1 MNFFVSNYNFFF
13 FSLFFGKKTV
23 QNLFFSLFS
32 SSRNVTIYLLY
43 TSSFFDQTLTSLDMF
58 RHVLGSGF
66 VKKVGNDQGFERMR
80 REEEKKDKDSIN
92 LWASFCLFIA
102 IHNRLLFLLFVL
114 IIKRDKKWAQER
126 GYMLC
131 KLLQL
136 CM

>member
-1 MNFFVSNYNFFF
+1 MNFFLFQTTILF

-92 LWASFCLFIA
+92 LWASFFLFIA